1 MGLAKPRIQAAGY
14 KSEAAFVRG
23 ARLVEV
29 SMDDAEP
36 RLVARLAVL
45 PSCLALAYALIR
57 CRGAVVCW

>member
-1 MGLAKPRIQAAGY
+1 
-14 KSEAAFVRG
+14 
-23 ARLVEV
+23 
-29 SMDDAEP
+29 MDDAEP